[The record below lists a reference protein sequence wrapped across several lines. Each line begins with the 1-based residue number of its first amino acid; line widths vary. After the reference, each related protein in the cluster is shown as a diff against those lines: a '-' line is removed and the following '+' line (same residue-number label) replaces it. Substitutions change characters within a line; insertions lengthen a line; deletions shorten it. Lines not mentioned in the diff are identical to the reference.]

1 MTTTLPSAVR
11 ALLERLDEISREHE
25 EVTDT
30 EVREAIH
37 RALSWYFV
45 WGRPR
50 ATLPRSYEMFSL
62 DGDKRVARAVEE
74 FLASAEAVSAAIP
87 LGQARLDHLQDADW
101 TTTSGRSY
109 VELVGHRDSPL
120 PPEPLPARMFEE
132 SDYRRYADEP
142 SAGVAPRHTRAHARS
157 KKTWPAV
164 AERVTKPTV
173 GLPMQTFDE
182 LLQEAR
188 GRPGAKLGF
197 GAPADAIEGAEHALR
212 VCFPPALREYLTR
225 FGWLQAG
232 HRDFFGLGPGIPPYL
247 DLVRMTSSEREDV
260 GCPIPHHLVP
270 VLNDGGGNHYC
281 VSPTGGVVFWDHTL
295 SASQQPEQC
304 SPDFEAW
311 LCETA
316 LDALDG

>member
-1 MTTTLPSAVR
+1 MTMTTTLPSAVR

-30 EVREAIH
+30 DVREAIH
-37 RALSWYFV
+37 WALSWYFV

-142 SAGVAPRHTRAHARS
+142 G
-157 KKTWPAV
+157 
-164 AERVTKPTV
+164 
-173 GLPMQTFDE
+173 
-182 LLQEAR
+182 
-188 GRPGAKLGF
+188 
-197 GAPADAIEGAEHALR
+197 
-212 VCFPPALREYLTR
+212 
-225 FGWLQAG
+225 
-232 HRDFFGLGPGIPPYL
+232 
-247 DLVRMTSSEREDV
+247 
-260 GCPIPHHLVP
+260 P
-270 VLNDGGGNHYC
+270 VLEKAMVVGDSEHDK
-281 VSPTGGVVFWDHTL
+281 SLPTAEPRSL
-295 SASQQPEQC
+295 
-304 SPDFEAW
+304 
-311 LCETA
+311 TA
-316 LDALDG
+316 EKVRRMRG